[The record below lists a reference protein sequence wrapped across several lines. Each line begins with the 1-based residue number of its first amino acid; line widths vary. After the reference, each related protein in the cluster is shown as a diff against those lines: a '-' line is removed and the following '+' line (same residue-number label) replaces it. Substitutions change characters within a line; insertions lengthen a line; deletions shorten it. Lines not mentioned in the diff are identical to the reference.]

1 MDETAEEKAEREA
14 KEQAKNEAQKPAP
27 VTVTPEQLAAAEKK
41 AEQAEM
47 RARQLENEKLAREK
61 ADEEARNKKLEED
74 NEWKELAAREKQRA
88 DALESAQEEERKRTA
103 LKTAE
108 STLLADYPDEVK
120 EIISTTGLSLNDD
133 SETAQAEFK
142 SRLDAIAA
150 KLPAAQKPKVQGNN
164 GVIPPSSSTDVE
176 DAKLYQRMRFDDRE
190 LSESA
195 KRTAIDKL
203 PALAEMRKNAGIV
216 PSE

>member
-108 STLLADYPDEVK
+108 STLLADYSDEVK